1 MHRALLFNN
10 LALMFTIENEWIRA
24 VIQAKGAELTS
35 LYSKAHQLEYLW
47 QGDPAYW
54 AKHSPVLFPV
64 VGALKDNTYYYQ
76 GKAYQLSRHGFARD
90 KPFAVE
96 THTAD
101 TIALLL
107 RSDEETL
114 RVFPF
119 SFELRIRYTLYEN
132 SLAVAYSVINTGKE
146 DMYFSLGAHPAFN
159 VPLAKG
165 LAYSDYEL
173 VFDKPETAGRW
184 PIAKDGLIEAAP
196 IPLLQNNNILPLTKA
211 LFHKDALV
219 FKNLASSIVSIR
231 SPKSERSLQLDF
243 PGFPYLGIWAAKD
256 ADFVCLEPWCGIADS
271 VHTNQQLAEKE
282 GINKLIPCEEFVR
295 AWTVAVK

>member
-10 LALMFTIENEWIRA
+10 LALMFTIENELIRA

-35 LYSKAHQLEYLW
+35 LYSKANDLEYLW

-76 GKAYQLSRHGFARD
+76 DKAYHLSRHGFARD
-90 KPFAVE
+90 NPFAVE
-96 THTAD
+96 SHTAD
-101 TIALLL
+101 TITLLL

-114 RVFPF
+114 RVYPF
-119 SFELRIRYTLYEN
+119 TFELRIKYTLYEN

-159 VPLAKG
+159 VPLEKG
-165 LAYSDYEL
+165 LAYADYEL
-173 VFDKPETAGRW
+173 VFDKTETAGRW
-184 PIAKDGLIEAAP
+184 PISKDGLIESAP
-196 IPLLQNNNILPLTKA
+196 IPLLQNSHTLPLSKE
-211 LFHKDALV
+211 LFHKDAVVL
-219 FKNLASSIVSIR
+219 KNLASSIVSLR
-231 SPKSERSLQLDF
+231 SGKGAHGLQFDF

-256 ADFVCLEPWCGIADS
+256 ADFVCIEPWCGIADS
-271 VHTNQQLAEKE
+271 VHTNQQLVEKE
-282 GINKLIPCEEFVR
+282 GINKLVSCEEFVR
-295 AWTVAVK
+295 TWTVAVH